1 MSNDAYLTLLGR
13 TVEDMPVKSVV
24 ECRRK
29 ILRNFIKKNMMGVTG
44 KCPYCQMPR
53 KKLTRY
59 NMRIVYV
66 ENKNARQSTSI
77 SE

>member
-1 MSNDAYLTLLGR
+1 MKQI
-13 TVEDMPVKSVV
+13 VKSVV

-29 ILRNFIKKNMMGVTG
+29 ILKNFIKKNMMGITG
-44 KCPYCQMPR
+44 KCPHCKMPR

-66 ENKNARQSTSI
+66 ENKSARATTAV